1 MSSRIMGRDGPASR
15 PALIQVDPVPDHL
28 SRKGDTMKA
37 VVDPD
42 DYTGGYAIRYYSQF
56 PREPSAS
63 RSLDFPVEIERVR
76 QLTLESL
83 LDAMVAIASQGR
95 SEVMIVAHGAPPR
108 PDDPDEDLQGFS
120 MPLIRGM
127 PRRVSAV
134 VLSLKR
140 IYRAGLLRRWIEEMR
155 GMEAVWPIERQ
166 VVAWTRFVNSLGQGA
181 QAPAPRGDLEGRA
194 RFEQQLRDLRRVYD
208 EWFRLQERDLRLPHG
223 KLGDLIDKMNA
234 VQAIGFRRIEVRA
247 CNIGQSRN
255 ALSFMGEFFG
265 ARQIL
270 CPCVRTFYGRVELTI
285 AHAGGKLGA
294 LMRRLTTG
302 PPPHGLSYRVR
313 ISGPHNAGPIREE
326 DFALRVWE
334 HIPHRV
340 RIQAVAPS
348 WDCVRAWVDSH
359 IMPDRY
365 RQGTLYLGGFLTFGL
380 PQGPVVG
387 PFVLPMDPRYRG
399 LIVSVP

>member
-1 MSSRIMGRDGPASR
+1 
-15 PALIQVDPVPDHL
+15 
-28 SRKGDTMKA
+28 MKA

-166 VVAWTRFVNSLGQGA
+166 VVAWGSIQK
-181 QAPAPRGDLEGRA
+181 
-194 RFEQQLRDLRRVYD
+194 
-208 EWFRLQERDLRLPHG
+208 
-223 KLGDLIDKMNA
+223 KL
-234 VQAIGFRRIEVRA
+234 
-247 CNIGQSRN
+247 
-255 ALSFMGEFFG
+255 
-265 ARQIL
+265 
-270 CPCVRTFYGRVELTI
+270 VELRW
-285 AHAGGKLGA
+285 LG
-294 LMRRLTTG
+294 
-302 PPPHGLSYRVR
+302 
-313 ISGPHNAGPIREE
+313 
-326 DFALRVWE
+326 F
-334 HIPHRV
+334 
-340 RIQAVAPS
+340 
-348 WDCVRAWVDSH
+348 
-359 IMPDRY
+359 
-365 RQGTLYLGGFLTFGL
+365 
-380 PQGPVVG
+380 
-387 PFVLPMDPRYRG
+387 
-399 LIVSVP
+399 